1 MNVKSLPTAYPE
13 IYEAL
18 YSLGITATYIGFFHT
33 SYAVY
38 LAVQQ
43 PERLLLVTK
52 WIYPDV
58 AKQYQTDWRNVERN
72 IRTVANIVWKCCPDT
87 LSSIAHFDLER
98 RPSNSQFIAIL
109 TFHVLRLT
117 KDALAQTISP
127 ISA

>member
-1 MNVKSLPTAYPE
+1 MNAIELPVAISK
-13 IYEAL
+13 IYSTM
-18 YSLGITATYIGFFHT
+18 YDLGITATYVGFFHM

-58 AKQYQTDWRNVERN
+58 AKQYHTDWRNVERN
-72 IRTVANIVWKCCPDT
+72 IRTVAAIAWEHHPDT
-87 LSSIAHFDLER
+87 LSSIARSGLER

-109 TFHVLRLT
+109 AFHVIFLS
-117 KDALAQTISP
+117 KDAISQAIPP

>member
-1 MNVKSLPTAYPE
+1 MNVKALPTAYPE
-13 IYEAL
+13 IYETL
-18 YSLGITATYIGFFHT
+18 YSLGITATYAGFFHT

-43 PERLLLVTK
+43 PERLLLATK

-72 IRTVANIVWKCCPDT
+72 IRTVAAVAWKCHPDL
-87 LSSIAHFDLER
+87 LSDIARCGLVR
-98 RPSNSQFIAIL
+98 RPSGSQFIAIL
-109 TFHVLRLT
+109 AFHVLLLSKEART
-117 KDALAQTISP
+117 QPIPP

>member
-1 MNVKSLPTAYPE
+1 MKAKDLPAAYPE
-13 IYEAL
+13 IYNIL
-18 YSLGITATYIGFFHT
+18 YSLGITATYVGFFHT

-58 AKQYQTDWRNVERN
+58 AKQYHTDWRNVERN
-72 IRTVANIVWKCCPDT
+72 IRTVAGIAWKCHSDT
-87 LSSIAHFDLER
+87 LSSIAHFNLER

-109 TFHVLRLT
+109 AFHVLFLS